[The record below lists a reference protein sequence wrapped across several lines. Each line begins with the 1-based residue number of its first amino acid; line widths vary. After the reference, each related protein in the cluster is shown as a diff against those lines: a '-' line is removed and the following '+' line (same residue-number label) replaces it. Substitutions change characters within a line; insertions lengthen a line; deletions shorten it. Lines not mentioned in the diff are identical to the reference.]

1 MDLEEVSEL
10 DKRVLGNWAT
20 DVFGEVYSSKL
31 PLVAMRVMAG
41 FDKRSGMHHNPRTT
55 FYGDTTHQALAKK
68 IFPWIEGVLENSD
81 LEARAT
87 ARGFLNY
94 LINLRWVILQ
104 DAAVLM
110 AKGRKHFIYD
120 HLSEVFGS
128 DLFKDYQVKMMAH
141 LDRQTHNAPDKAKL
155 DTLLPGVNQRL
166 DNNAN
171 ATSDMH
177 VDLKSDL
184 KTVIAQNEDMSM
196 DKIEDTVMN
205 SVNSVFG
212 KLGRCM
218 AGFDDVEK
226 SDEEYLQQEIQ
237 QTRNPPSPSP
247 YTNVQT
253 GDVPYSV
260 PSKFV
265 SVVSIL
271 AHWDTDVEELERANS
286 YKWRIHLTKG
296 ERKRFTRMKRVV
308 MGFKAEVKKGL
319 DADEVMAKFE
329 AFYTLHKHSVAKLA
343 DVLVKSLKN

>member
-1 MDLEEVSEL
+1 M
-10 DKRVLGNWAT
+10 
-20 DVFGEVYSSKL
+20 
-31 PLVAMRVMAG
+31 
-41 FDKRSGMHHNPRTT
+41 
-55 FYGDTTHQALAKK
+55 
-68 IFPWIEGVLENSD
+68 
-81 LEARAT
+81 EARAT

-177 VDLKSDL
+177 IDIKSDL

-260 PSKFV
+260 PSSRAVASNFI
-265 SVVSIL
+265 SLWYFNISCTYCTYSFSEYTCTPL
-271 AHWDTDVEELERANS
+271 EFLRSFSELFP
-286 YKWRIHLTKG
+286 I
-296 ERKRFTRMKRVV
+296 
-308 MGFKAEVKKGL
+308 
-319 DADEVMAKFE
+319 
-329 AFYTLHKHSVAKLA
+329 
-343 DVLVKSLKN
+343 VLVLLVDKRWSSDGLHSAPFSGTSLSSSER